1 MLRGAKYKVYHS
13 SEIPPLVEEPP
24 KPMPKMQLKHETKKP
39 AKLDL
44 ILGYILHELGKFL
57 G

>member
-1 MLRGAKYKVYHS
+1 MLRDAKYKVYHS
-13 SEIPPLVEEPP
+13 SEIPPLEEEPP
-24 KPMPKMQLKHETKKP
+24 KPTPKTQPKHETKKP

-44 ILGYILHELGKFL
+44 LLGYILHELGKLL